1 MKILKNL
8 LIVLLALGLAAC
20 NNDKPGSRNVDVG
33 PAPTPITPGAINGT
47 PTAPAP
53 GNATVF
59 HYQCMN
65 GCVNSGSSTAG
76 TCPNCGNPFTHNQAW
91 HNLPQNAPATPTT
104 PTTPT
109 TPGATPAMNAAGV
122 YHYTCPNGC
131 SGGAGSAQACASC
144 GTVLAHNAA
153 YHNQPGSTTPSFSPV
168 TPQPG
173 QKSPL
178 YVN

>member
-33 PAPTPITPGAINGT
+33 PAPTPITPGAINGA
-47 PTAPAP
+47 PTAPAAT
-53 GNATVF
+53 NAAVF
-59 HYQCMN
+59 HYICTN

-76 TCPNCGNPFTHNQAW
+76 NCPSCGNPFTHNQAY
-91 HNLPQNAPATPTT
+91 HNQPQNAPATPAV
-104 PTTPT
+104 PSTPT
-109 TPGATPAMNAAGV
+109 TPGTSPAMNAAGV

-131 SGGAGSAQACASC
+131 AGGAGVAQACATC
-144 GTVLAHNAA
+144 GSQLAHNAA
-153 YHNQPGSTTPSFSPV
+153 YHNQPGGTASPA
-168 TPQPG
+168 TPQSG